1 MSNTVNAKEIEA
13 LFAKPSNRSW
23 YNFEVG
29 KVVNNNV
36 TSNKAKLDNIITNTE
51 TGHVL
56 MRFFVKGH
64 GIDIMFK
71 PEDLT
76 MFSSIIDEKDPF
88 TPSSIEEG
96 LRLIADA
103 ADIQGI

>member
-1 MSNTVNAKEIEA
+1 MLCTEKSKEVEA
-13 LFAKPSNRSW
+13 MFRTPSNRSW

-29 KVVNNNV
+29 KVVNDT

-96 LRLIADA
+96 LRLISDA